1 MAVGQEQARWDTNYE
16 WKVVLLLGI
25 GFGLVGLDRWI
36 IAYLWDTGIAPE
48 LGLNAGHLGN
58 LIGAL
63 GLLWGVFAI
72 FSGRLSDGIGH
83 RKILIPAIFIFSLM
97 SGFSGMVAGFTGLIL
112 VRALMGVSEGSYTA
126 TMIPSTGYA
135 SKPSRRGFNQ
145 GLQQC
150 GFPLFGLALGPIIA
164 TQLLQVTTWR
174 TIFWIVAIPGF
185 IIGLLLY
192 FVLRE
197 PADTQGA
204 KLLGATEEAGSWI
217 EVYKSKNVVL
227 GMISLA
233 FMMAC
238 VFPLSAFVPG
248 YLLNYLELTPV
259 QMGFVMSG
267 IGFGGFVGQFGI
279 PGLSDL
285 FGRKL
290 IAVISFIGATISC
303 FGFFQ
308 VSVNLPLLFTM
319 LFFTS
324 FFTLGTIALVTGPIC
339 TESAPPGL
347 VASSIG
353 LVVGWGEIFGGG
365 VAPVI
370 TGYVAENFGI
380 QNIVWVAGL
389 GVGAGIIVSLFLDE
403 TSPKKLAEKAS

>member
-217 EVYKSKNVVL
+217 EVFKSKNVVL
-227 GMISLA
+227 GMILLA

-290 IAVISFIGATISC
+290 IAVISIIGATISC
-303 FGFFQ
+303 IGFFH
-308 VSVNLPLLFTM
+308 VSVKLPL
-319 LFFTS
+319 
-324 FFTLGTIALVTGPIC
+324 
-339 TESAPPGL
+339 
-347 VASSIG
+347 
-353 LVVGWGEIFGGG
+353 
-365 VAPVI
+365 
-370 TGYVAENFGI
+370 
-380 QNIVWVAGL
+380 
-389 GVGAGIIVSLFLDE
+389 
-403 TSPKKLAEKAS
+403 